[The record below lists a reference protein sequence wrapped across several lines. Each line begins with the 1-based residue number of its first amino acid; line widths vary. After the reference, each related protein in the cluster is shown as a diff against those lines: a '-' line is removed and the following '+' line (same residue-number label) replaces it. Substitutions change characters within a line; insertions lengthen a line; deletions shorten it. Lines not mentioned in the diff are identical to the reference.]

1 MQERLQ
7 PRALDIA
14 GLAAQLRQAAADARF
29 EAIRPEL
36 DRIEVAGGKLSRLV
50 ADLTR
55 KKSIDRLFANGDAMA
70 AQEVLRERLRGP
82 IKVIRDCDEIL
93 LEALPGLDGSSL
105 RGDVL
110 DLLTESIHM
119 NAEVYDAVSF
129 ATDRADSRVTALP
142 PAEKTP
148 AAETGTILVV
158 DDLHLNREL
167 FALRLGVEGHRV
179 VTAEGGREA
188 LEKLAAQPI
197 DLVLLDIMMP
207 GMDEYAVLDRIKG
220 NEALRHIPVIMIT
233 ALDKM
238 ESVIR
243 CIAAG
248 AEDYLPRSAD
258 PVLLRAR
265 ISACLEKKFWN
276 DRQREHV
283 DRVVAAMNRVERGE
297 VDARLEVAGEDVYAQ
312 LYRGFNLMTD
322 GLRDAEH
329 IISVARDLSGELHLD
344 ALLARIMSATTELLD
359 ADRSTLF
366 IYDRKTDEL
375 WSRVAEGVGV
385 REIRFPSS
393 AGLAGLAF
401 TTGETQNVSDPY
413 AHPAFNPEFDS
424 RTGYPTT
431 HGDRQ
436 QGRAANR
443 RDPLRSSTRP
453 GSESARRCSTRK
465 PASLPTRTRRA
476 CTPSRRRSRFP
487 STTLSSS
494 TTCSTS
500 RTTTRA
506 SSRVRLTD

>member
-1 MQERLQ
+1 
-7 PRALDIA
+7 
-14 GLAAQLRQAAADARF
+14 
-29 EAIRPEL
+29 
-36 DRIEVAGGKLSRLV
+36 
-50 ADLTR
+50 
-55 KKSIDRLFANGDAMA
+55 
-70 AQEVLRERLRGP
+70 
-82 IKVIRDCDEIL
+82 
-93 LEALPGLDGSSL
+93 
-105 RGDVL
+105 
-110 DLLTESIHM
+110 M

-129 ATDRADSRVTALP
+129 AADRADSRVTALP

-207 GMDEYAVLDRIKG
+207 GMDGYAVLDRIKG

-329 IISVARDLSGELHLD
+329 IISVAHDLSGELHLD

-424 RTGYPTT
+424 RTGY
-431 HGDRQ
+431 
-436 QGRAANR
+436 
-443 RDPLRSSTRP
+443 
-453 GSESARRCSTRK
+453 
-465 PASLPTRTRRA
+465 
-476 CTPSRRRSRFP
+476 
-487 STTLSSS
+487 
-494 TTCSTS
+494 
-500 RTTTRA
+500 RTTTILCMAIVNKAGQRIGATQVLNKKAGEFTDKDEARLHVADRGFPRQRSALRRRA
-506 SSRVRLTD
+506 QHQELQREHPQEYD